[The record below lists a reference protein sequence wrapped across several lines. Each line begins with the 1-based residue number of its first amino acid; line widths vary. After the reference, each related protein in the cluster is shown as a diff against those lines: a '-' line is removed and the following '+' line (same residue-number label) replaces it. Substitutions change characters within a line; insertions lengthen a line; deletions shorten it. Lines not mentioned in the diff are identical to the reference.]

1 MTVEISNSQVVEA
14 FSEAWHNW
22 KSGKMSEFS
31 WYVYQAGQQMGP
43 FSDEQVRQLL
53 TIKMI
58 SQDAFIFKDGWEDWR
73 SIKEIFSDTQANQ
86 APPPSPPAPT
96 SGAVPKQ
103 PRPQQHLQQRMARV
117 GIKGRVVAHN
127 DGRVI
132 ISGGINISASGIFV
146 ETEIENKTPG
156 FQVGEHIKLTIKADD
171 LSYPF
176 NVVAEMMRFN
186 SDNSNH
192 PTGYGMKFIDLPADI
207 KTDIERLASAAE
219 KRKAG

>member
-1 MTVEISNSQVVEA
+1 
-14 FSEAWHNW
+14 
-22 KSGKMSEFS
+22 MSEFS

-86 APPPSPPAPT
+86 APSAAAPPPAPAG
-96 SGAVPKQ
+96 GAGIEQ
-103 PRPQQHLQQRMARV
+103 PPPQQQLQQRMTRV
-117 GIKGRVVAHN
+117 GIRGRVVAHN

-146 ETEIENKTPG
+146 ETEVENRTPG
-156 FQVGEHIKLTIKADD
+156 FQVGERIKLTIKADD

-186 SDNSNH
+186 SDSSNH

-207 KTDIERLASAAE
+207 KSDIERLASAVE
-219 KRKAG
+219 KRKAS

>member
-1 MTVEISNSQVVEA
+1 
-14 FSEAWHNW
+14 
-22 KSGKMSEFS
+22 
-31 WYVYQAGQQMGP
+31 MGP

-86 APPPSPPAPT
+86 ATPTPPPAPT
-96 SGAVPKQ
+96 GGNSQQ
-103 PRPQQHLQQRMARV
+103 PQPEQQLHQRMTRV

-146 ETEIENKTPG
+146 ETEVENKAPG
-156 FQVGEHIKLTIKADD
+156 FQVGERIKLTIKADD

-186 SDNSNH
+186 SDSSNH

-207 KTDIERLASAAE
+207 KTDIERLAAAAE
-219 KRKAG
+219 KRKAS

>member
-1 MTVEISNSQVVEA
+1 
-14 FSEAWHNW
+14 
-22 KSGKMSEFS
+22 
-31 WYVYQAGQQMGP
+31 MGP

-73 SIKEIFSDTQANQ
+73 SIKEIFSETQANQ
-86 APPPSPPAPT
+86 PSSASPPAPA
-96 SGAVPKQ
+96 SAAPPEQ
-103 PRPQQHLQQRMARV
+103 PQPQPQQQLQQRMARV
-117 GIKGRVVAHN
+117 GIRGRVVAHN

-146 ETEIENKTPG
+146 ETEIENRAPG
-156 FQVGEHIKLTIKADD
+156 FQVGERIKLTIKADD

-186 SDNSNH
+186 SDSSNH
-192 PTGYGMKFIDLPADI
+192 PTGYGMKFIDLPAEI
-207 KTDIERLASAAE
+207 KTDIERLASTAE
-219 KRKAG
+219 KRRAS